1 MTEEVRVPESEI
13 SGGNAFGPQ
22 VVDPDGNI
30 YGTIGVTQSAFI
42 KVNGDTLQN
51 AGQVS
56 FSSETQLDIVSAY
69 TLEGRIDFVLAL
81 GFLSAPARIFFA
93 ENLAQFWA
101 GQNVSTRPRGV
112 VAGIS
117 EFGFC
122 EAWFAGA
129 PSIVLGAPTATVSIL
144 HVRLELP
151 FTVNPITGTPATVK
165 PTAIT
170 LTAASLGASQMT
182 IGNLCYDEQNDR
194 ILFFTELDSVS
205 HLLAYSKANGVEW
218 VVPANG
224 DMPRQARFRN
234 GRIHILRGS
243 TIDVRSADDG
253 SLISSQGGFT
263 GTSGVVRFDS
273 RTGVLYT
280 PTSGSGIEQAA
291 RPQLGRQRAAGR
303 RGHQSVRARR
313 AHRRRSRRHR
323 AHRRGARLRHR
334 PPDQRSRRARD
345 AGRRLHLRCGR
356 ERSPAEVQEARPRAQ
371 PGNPGA
377 GPRPRQ
383 CRARG
388 VHRDPRPGGRTRRS
402 CVA

>member
-56 FSSETQLDIVSAY
+56 FSSETQLDIVSVY
-69 TLEGRIDFVLAL
+69 TLTGRIDFVLAL

-93 ENLAQFWA
+93 EDLAVFWA

-151 FTVNPITGTPATVK
+151 FAVNPITGTPATVK

-234 GRIHILRGS
+234 GRIYILRGS

-253 SLISSQGGFT
+253 SLISSQSGFT
-263 GTSGVVRFDS
+263 GTSGIVRFDARTARSTPRPAAAASSSGCPAAARTTARCLATRS
-273 RTGVLYT
+273 RPCASASGSVP
-280 PTSGSGIEQAA
+280 PTSTSPNSPTRCTASASPA
-291 RPQLGRQRAAGR
+291 RSASAGR
-303 RGHQSVRARR
+303 SSCWPPPTPSM
-313 AHRRRSRRHR
+313 RSR
-323 AHRRGARLRHR
+323 AIT
-334 PPDQRSRRARD
+334 S
-345 AGRRLHLRCGR
+345 
-356 ERSPAEVQEARPRAQ
+356 
-371 PGNPGA
+371 
-377 GPRPRQ
+377 
-383 CRARG
+383 
-388 VHRDPRPGGRTRRS
+388 
-402 CVA
+402 